1 MLRRLQPNP
10 LMASLTRRSRDER
23 LRTKTERDDSG
34 PERTCIV
41 SGAKGAPETM
51 LRFAISADGA
61 VVPDIRCRL
70 PGRGVWT
77 RLSFEAVR
85 RAADK
90 RAFSRAFRTQADAPA
105 TLAATVDALLE
116 RDALQSLSMANKA
129 GLVVAG
135 AFKVDLAIGNGD
147 VAALIQASD
156 GASDGAQKRA
166 QALRARFGDT
176 AGALPWI
183 YIFSSSQ
190 LGLALGKANVIHAAL
205 KSGAATSAFLAR
217 ADRLRRYRASE
228 ADATLASD
236 GVDAP
241 AHGVDR
247 LGRPG
252 RLTEGPSD

>member
-1 MLRRLQPNP
+1 
-10 LMASLTRRSRDER
+10 
-23 LRTKTERDDSG
+23 LRTKTERDDRG

-41 SGAKGAPETM
+41 SGVKGAPETM
-51 LRFAISADGA
+51 LRFALAADGS

-77 RLSFEAVR
+77 RLSSEAVR

-90 RAFSRAFRTQADAPA
+90 RAFSRAFRAKADAPA
-105 TLAATVDALLE
+105 TFAATVDALLE

-135 AFKVDLAIGNGD
+135 AFKVDSAIGNGE

-166 QALRARFGDT
+166 QALRARFGEI
-176 AGALPWI
+176 AGRIPWI
-183 YIFSSSQ
+183 YLFSSSQ

-228 ADATLASD
+228 ADATFKSD
-236 GVDAP
+236 GDGVP
-241 AHGVDR
+241 ARGVDTLGR
-247 LGRPG
+247 LGR
-252 RLTEGPSD
+252 LAEGPSD